1 MLAALHLEDFGTLA
15 AIASPLFNILIAVAI
30 NLDCRAKNIGARV
43 SYTVLAL
50 FFPLIVGIVYAAKRK
65 GAQKTFKICGTCKN
79 KVGAYANK
87 CPHCGGYTLYE
98 YKNPNA
104 KTLSLISIILCV
116 VGCICFVVST
126 VISFPDYVK
135 TARETINEYSNY
147 DDSEEYDDIDSSY
160 SSLSYDRSGIA
171 YSNLYDILYYDKDGN
186 TYTFDIDFINTQSGE
201 HYNSDYCFVDSDGY
215 FCYIDDGSLEP
226 ISDDNYSYTDYDENG
241 NEIVIPV
248 SYQDNG
254 GNKYYAAEY
263 VSWNYSGTLSING
276 ETVE

>member
-65 GAQKTFKICGTCKN
+65 GAQKAFKICGTCKN

-160 SSLSYDRSGIA
+160 SSLSYDRNGTA
-171 YSNLYDILYYDKDGN
+171 YSSPYDVLYYDEDGN

-241 NEIVIPV
+241 NEIVIHV